1 MARGTI
7 RVEVSGVEETQ
18 RGLQEIANSIDFTVD
33 NVGVRT
39 QEFVKK
45 FWKPRM
51 PVQTGFLKN
60 TATALL
66 QRKGQAIAF
75 SQTALK
81 KSKGYAIFPER
92 RGTRPF
98 YTERALNAFR
108 KKYEKDVKDKIGRA
122 IKKR

>member
-1 MARGTI
+1 MAPRTV
-7 RVEVSGVEETQ
+7 RVEVRGIEETQ

-33 NVGVRT
+33 NVGARA

-60 TATALL
+60 TATSLQ

-75 SQTALK
+75 TQTVLK

-98 YTERALNAFR
+98 YTEKALNAFS
-108 KKYEKDVKDKIGRA
+108 KKYEKDVKDKIGKA
-122 IKKR
+122 VKKR